1 MRQIIQELLYED
13 VKNCIK
19 WRKRIKLLH
28 IIAGNKISI
37 ERKEKHLWLESSPW
51 RRHVILVLWHTLMP
65 VKQRQQNVF
74 YSIQDVFI
82 SQEKPMKVPHK
93 LTGWSRSRIVEL
105 QSHLLLQQP
114 NGKSTEST

>member
-1 MRQIIQELLYED
+1 MRQIIQELLQED

-74 YSIQDVFI
+74 FSIQD
-82 SQEKPMKVPHK
+82 
-93 LTGWSRSRIVEL
+93 RSEEHTSEL
-105 QSHLLLQQP
+105 QSRFDLVCRLLLEKK
-114 NGKSTEST
+114 NK